1 MKRLIVAAAGLI
13 AVVGVGL
20 WAQAP
25 APAKPAPAKPAP
37 AKPSATGVLVEY
49 TAGQSAQGKVAY
61 DQACGSCHGRTLDN
75 GQFGPALRGS
85 TFNMNW
91 AGGTVGDLVQ
101 YMSMRMPPA
110 APGSLSAVAYAHIAT
125 YILQQNGI
133 APGARD
139 MPTTPAALTTLRIPG
154 AAERRGAPGSGLTP
168 GVALPN
174 APPRN
179 TLLDR
184 MTPVTAAMLANPP
197 AGDWLTWR
205 RTLDSQGYSPLK
217 QIDRSNVK
225 NLRVAW
231 SWSLPPG
238 PNTAAPLVHDGV
250 MFVQGYTD
258 QVEALD
264 AATGDLLW
272 HWQRALPQGAR
283 PAVKKGI
290 AIFGDTIFAAT
301 SDVHMVALDART
313 GSLKWDRE
321 IGPQNWQLTGGPLVA
336 KGKVIIGTGGQHPG
350 GNFIVALDAATGAEA
365 WRFRTIPLPNEP
377 GGNTWNGLAT
387 EKRTGGSAWVPG
399 SYDPAL
405 DLVYFGVAQTYD
417 TGRLRIKSSQPGIS
431 NEALYT
437 DSTLALNPDTGKLA
451 WYYQHVSND
460 QWDFDWV
467 FERTLL
473 KLPVN
478 GVTKT
483 VSVTAGKIALYD
495 VLEAETGKYVFSF
508 DMGLQNI
515 VTGIDPVT
523 GKKTMDPALIPG
535 DGEAK
540 IVCPHAGGAR
550 SWTPSAYHPETTI
563 LYTPFIESCMDLVPV
578 PTGERGFL
586 TTGVRVSMRPRLDSD
601 GKYGRIQATNLET
614 RQTVFIQRERAP
626 ETSGILATAGGL
638 IFTGSIDRW
647 FTARN
652 DRTGE
657 ELWRV
662 RLNDVPGSAPVTFA
676 AGGKQYI
683 AVTVGNGSAHAAT
696 WPGLVP
702 EIQNPPNRGGSVW
715 VFELP

>member
-1 MKRLIVAAAGLI
+1 MKKNVVLSSGLI
-13 AVVGVGL
+13 AAMYLGL
-20 WAQAP
+20 RAQPP
-25 APAKPAPAKPAP
+25 APVQPPAGEA
-37 AKPSATGVLVEY
+37 VRF
-49 TAGQSAQGKVAY
+49 TAGQSAAGKTAY
-61 DQACGSCHGRTLDN
+61 DQDCATCHGRTLDN
-75 GQFGPALRGS
+75 GQFGPSLRGA
-85 TFNMNW
+85 TFNMHW
-91 AGGTVGDLVQ
+91 AGGSVGDLVD
-101 YMSMRMPPA
+101 YMSAKMPPA
-110 APGSLSAVAYAHIAT
+110 TPGSLGTAAYARIAA
-125 YILQQNGI
+125 YILQSNGI
-133 APGARD
+133 APGPRE
-139 MPTTPAALTTLRIPG
+139 MPLEEAALAKLRIPG
-154 AAERRGAPGSGLTP
+154 AAERRGSPGGGLTP

-174 APPRN
+174 APPPS

-184 MTPVTAAMLANPP
+184 MTPVTEAMLASVP

-217 QIDRSNVK
+217 QINRTNVK
-225 NLRVAW
+225 NLRLAW

-290 AIFGDTIFAAT
+290 AILGDTIFAAT

-313 GSLKWDRE
+313 GRLKWDTQ

-336 KGKVIIGTGGQHPG
+336 KGKVIIGTGGQQPG

-377 GGNTWNGLAT
+377 GGNTWNGLPAD
-387 EKRTGGSAWVPG
+387 KRSGGSSWVPG

-405 DLVYFGVAQTYD
+405 NLVYVGVAQTYD
-417 TGRLRIKSSQPGIS
+417 TGPLRIKSNQPGIS
-431 NEALYT
+431 NDALYT
-437 DSTLALNPDTGKLA
+437 DSTLALNPDTGKLV

-460 QWDFDWV
+460 QWDYDWV

-495 VLEAETGKYVFSF
+495 VLEADTGKYVFSF

-515 VTGIDPVT
+515 VKAIDPVT
-523 GKKTMDPALIPG
+523 GRKTIDPALIPG

-540 IVCPHAGGAR
+540 LVCPHAGGAR
-550 SWTPSAYHPETTI
+550 SWIPPAYNPETKI
-563 LYTPFIESCMDLVPV
+563 LYSPLVESCMDLIPAG
-578 PTGERGFL
+578 PNERGFL

-638 IFTGSIDRW
+638 IFTGSLDRW
-647 FTARN
+647 FRARN
-652 DRTGE
+652 DQTGE
-657 ELWRV
+657 ELWSI
-662 RLNDVPGSAPVTFA
+662 RLNDVPGSAPVTFE
-676 AGGKQYI
+676 AGGKQYV
-683 AVTVGNGSAHAAT
+683 AMTVGNGSAHAAT
-696 WPGLVP
+696 WPALVP
-702 EIQNPPNRGGSVW
+702 EIQNPPGRGGTVW

>member
-1 MKRLIVAAAGLI
+1 MRRLIIVSAGL
-13 AVVGVGL
+13 AVVHVALNG
-20 WAQAP
+20 QAP
-25 APAKPAPAKPAP
+25 APAPMKPAAGTP
-37 AKPSATGVLVEY
+37 VEY
-49 TAGQSAQGKVAY
+49 TAGQSAQGKTAY
-61 DQACGSCHGRTLDN
+61 DQSCGSCHGRTLDN

-101 YMSMRMPPA
+101 YLSTRMPPA
-110 APGSLSAVAYAHIAT
+110 APGSLNAAAYAQIAT

-133 APGARD
+133 AAGARE
-139 MPTTPAALTTLRIPG
+139 MPTTPAALATLRIPG
-154 AAERRGAPGSGLTP
+154 AAERRGAPGGGLTP

-174 APPRN
+174 APSRN

-184 MTPVTAAMLANPP
+184 MTPVTDAMLANPSVN
-197 AGDWLTWR
+197 DWLTWR

-238 PNTAAPLVHDGV
+238 PNTAPPLVHDGV

-264 AATGDLLW
+264 AVTGDLLW

-290 AIFGDTIFAAT
+290 AILGDTVFAAT
-301 SDVHMVALDART
+301 SDAHIVALNGRT
-313 GSLKWDRE
+313 GELKWDRTV
-321 IGPQNWQLTGGPLVA
+321 GSQGMALTGGPLVA
-336 KGKVIIGTGGQHPG
+336 KGKVIIGTGGQQAG
-350 GNFIVALDAATGAEA
+350 GNFIVALDAATGIEA

-377 GGNTWNGLAT
+377 GGNTWNGLPT

-405 DLVYFGVAQTYD
+405 NLVYFGAAPTYD
-417 TGRLRIKSSQPGIS
+417 TGPLRTKSTQPGMS
-431 NEALYT
+431 NEALYS
-437 DSTLALNPDTGKLA
+437 DSTIALNPDTGKLV
-451 WYYQHVSND
+451 WHYQHVSND

-478 GVTKT
+478 GVMKT
-483 VSVTAGKIALYD
+483 VSMTAGKIAIYD
-495 VLEAETGKYVFSF
+495 VVEADTGKYAFSF

-523 GKKTMDPALIPG
+523 GKKTINPALIPG

-550 SWTPSAYHPETTI
+550 SWIPSAYNPETKI
-563 LYTPFIESCMDLVPV
+563 LYSPLVESCMDLVP
-578 PTGERGFL
+578 TGANERGFL

-601 GKYGRIQATNLET
+601 GQYGRIQATNIET
-614 RQTVFIQRERAP
+614 RQTVFIKRERAP

-638 IFTGSIDRW
+638 FFSGSIDRW
-647 FTARN
+647 FSAHN
-652 DRTGE
+652 DQTGE
-657 ELWRV
+657 ELWRI

-676 AGGKQYI
+676 VGGKQYI

>member
-1 MKRLIVAAAGLI
+1 MKQWIVVAAGL
-13 AVVGVGL
+13 AVVYAGL
-20 WAQAP
+20 QAQAP
-25 APAKPAPAKPAP
+25 TPAAPKPL
-37 AKPSATGVLVEY
+37 TGVLVEY
-49 TAGQSAQGKVAY
+49 SAGQSAQGKTSY
-61 DQACGSCHGRTLDN
+61 DQNCASCHGRTLDN
-75 GQFGPALRGS
+75 GQFAPALRGAP
-85 TFNMNW
+85 FNMNW
-91 AGGTVGDLVQ
+91 AGGSVGDLVQ
-101 YMSMRMPPA
+101 YMTKSMPPA
-110 APGSLSAVAYAHIAT
+110 APGSLSAAAYAQIAT
-125 YILQQNGI
+125 YVLSQNGI
-133 APGARD
+133 APGVRD
-139 MPTTPAALTTLRIPG
+139 MPLATAALANLRIPG
-154 AAERRGAPGSGLTP
+154 AAERRGAPGGGLTP

-174 APPRN
+174 APART

-184 MTPVTAAMLANPP
+184 MTPVTDAMLANPS

-217 QIDRSNVK
+217 QIDRGNVK

-238 PNTAAPLVHDGV
+238 PNTAPPLVHDGV

-283 PAVKKGI
+283 AAVKKGI
-290 AIFGDTIFAAT
+290 AISGDTIFAAT
-301 SDVHMVALDART
+301 SDAHIVALNART
-313 GSLKWDRE
+313 GELKWDASVGAQG
-321 IGPQNWQLTGGPLVA
+321 IALTGGPLVA
-336 KGKVIIGTGGQHPG
+336 KGKVIIGTGGQQPG
-350 GNFIVALDAATGAEA
+350 GNFIVALNAATGAET

-377 GGNTWNGLAT
+377 GGNTWNGLPT

-399 SYDPAL
+399 SYDPTL
-405 DLVYFGVAQTYD
+405 NLVYFGVAPTYD
-417 TGRLRIKSSQPGIS
+417 TGPLRIKSTAPGMS

-437 DSTLALNPDTGKLA
+437 DATIALNPDTGKLA
-451 WYYQHVSND
+451 WHYQHVAND

-478 GVTKT
+478 GVMKT
-483 VSVTAGKIALYD
+483 VSMTAGKIALYD
-495 VLEAETGKYVFSF
+495 VVDAETGKFAFSF

-515 VTGIDPVT
+515 VTGVDPVT
-523 GKKTMDPALIPG
+523 GAKTINPALIPG
-535 DGEAK
+535 DGESK
-540 IVCPHAGGAR
+540 LVCPHAGGAR
-550 SWTPSAYHPETTI
+550 SWIPPAYNPETKI
-563 LYTPFIESCMDLVPV
+563 LYSPLVESCMDLVP
-578 PTGERGFL
+578 TSANERGFL

-601 GKYGRIQATNLET
+601 GQYGRIQATNLET
-614 RQTVFIQRERAP
+614 RQTVFIKRERAP

-638 IFTGSIDRW
+638 IFSGSIDRW
-647 FTARN
+647 FSAHN

-657 ELWRV
+657 ELWRI
-662 RLNDVPGSAPVTFA
+662 RLNDVPGSAPVAFS

-683 AVTVGNGSAHAAT
+683 AVTVGNGSAHATT

>member
-1 MKRLIVAAAGLI
+1 MRRSVAVAAGLL
-13 AVVGVGL
+13 AAMYLGL
-20 WAQAP
+20 DAQAP
-25 APAKPAPAKPAP
+25 APARAPARPAEGP
-37 AKPSATGVLVEY
+37 AVEY
-49 TAGQSAQGKVAY
+49 SARQSAEGKAAY
-61 DQACGSCHGRTLDN
+61 DQNCLSCHGRTLDN
-75 GQFGPALRGS
+75 GQFAPALRGAP
-85 TFNMNW
+85 FNMNW
-91 AGGTVGDLVQ
+91 AGGTVGDLVN
-101 YMSMRMPPA
+101 YMSTRMPPA
-110 APGSLSAVAYAHIAT
+110 APGSLGAAAYAQIAA
-125 YILQQNGI
+125 YILQSNGI
-133 APGARD
+133 APGLRD
-139 MPTTPAALTTLRIPG
+139 MPTTTAAMARLRIPG
-154 AAERRGAPGSGLTP
+154 AAERRGAPGGGLTP

-174 APPRN
+174 APPPS

-184 MTPVTAAMLANPP
+184 MTPVTDAILANPP

-217 QIDRSNVK
+217 QIDRTNVK

-238 PNTAAPLVHDGV
+238 PNTAAPLIHDGL

-301 SDVHMVALDART
+301 SDAHMVALNART
-313 GSLKWDRE
+313 GQVKWDTA
-321 IGPQNWQLTGGPLVA
+321 IGQNLALTGGPLVA
-336 KGKVIIGTGGQHPG
+336 KGKVIIGTGGQQPG

-377 GGNTWNGLAT
+377 GGNTWNGLPT
-387 EKRTGGSAWVPG
+387 EKRTGASSWVPG

-405 DLVYFGVAQTYD
+405 NLVYFGVAQTYD
-417 TGRLRIKSSQPGIS
+417 TGPLRLKSTQPGIS
-431 NEALYT
+431 NDALYT
-437 DSTLALNPDTGKLA
+437 DTTLALNPDTGKLV
-451 WYYQHVSND
+451 WHYQHVAND
-460 QWDFDWV
+460 QWDYDWV

-473 KLPVN
+473 KLPIN

-483 VSVTAGKIALYD
+483 LSVTAGKIALYD
-495 VLEAETGKYVFSF
+495 VVEADTGKYAFSF

-515 VTGIDPVT
+515 VTGVDPVT
-523 GKKTMDPALIPG
+523 GAKTINPALIPG

-550 SWTPSAYHPETTI
+550 SWIPSAYNPETKI
-563 LYTPFIESCMDLVPV
+563 LYSPLVESCMDLI
-578 PTGERGFL
+578 PTGANERGFL

-601 GKYGRIQATNLET
+601 GQYGRIQATNLET
-614 RQTVFIQRERAP
+614 RQTVFIRRKRAP

-638 IFTGSIDRW
+638 IFTGSLDRW
-647 FTARN
+647 FSAQN
-652 DRTGE
+652 DQTGE

-662 RLNDVPGSAPVTFA
+662 RLNDVPGSAPVTFQVN
-676 AGGKQYI
+676 GKQYV
-683 AVTVGNGSAHAAT
+683 ALTVGNGSAHATT

-702 EIQNPPNRGGSVW
+702 EMQNPPNRGGSVW

>member
-1 MKRLIVAAAGLI
+1 MKLLIAGAAGMI
-13 AVVGVGL
+13 GVVSLGL

-25 APAKPAPAKPAP
+25 APVKPASPKPAPAKPA
-37 AKPSATGVLVEY
+37 TGTLVEY
-49 TAGQSAQGKVAY
+49 TAGQSAEGKAAY
-61 DQACGSCHGRTLDN
+61 DQNCSSCHGRTLDN
-75 GQFGPALRGS
+75 GEFGPALRGA

-101 YMSMRMPPA
+101 YMSTKMPPA
-110 APGSLSAVAYAHIAT
+110 APGSLGAATYAQIAT
-125 YILQQNGI
+125 YVLQQNGI
-133 APGARD
+133 APSVRE
-139 MPTTPAALTTLRIPG
+139 MPTTAAALATLRIPG
-154 AAERRGAPGSGLTP
+154 AAERRGAPGGGLTP

-184 MTPVTAAMLANPP
+184 MTPVTDAMLGNPS

-217 QIDRSNVK
+217 QIDRGNVK

-238 PNTAAPLVHDGV
+238 PNTAPPLVHDGV

-313 GSLKWDRE
+313 GLQKWDTQ
-321 IGPQNWQLTGGPLVA
+321 IGPQTWQLTGGPLVA
-336 KGKVIIGTGGQHPG
+336 KGKVIIGTGGQQPG
-350 GNFIVALDAATGAEA
+350 GNFIVALDAATGKEA
-365 WRFRTIPLPNEP
+365 WRFRTIPLPDEP
-377 GGNTWNGLAT
+377 GGNTWNGLPT
-387 EKRTGGSAWVPG
+387 EKRTGGSSWVPG
-399 SYDPAL
+399 SYDPQL
-405 DLVYFGVAQTYD
+405 NLVYFGVAPTYD
-417 TGRLRIKSSQPGIS
+417 TGPLRIKSTQPGMS
-431 NEALYT
+431 NEALYS
-437 DSTLALNPDTGKLA
+437 DSTIALNPDTGKLV
-451 WYYQHVSND
+451 WHYQHVPND

-473 KLPVN
+473 KLPIN
-478 GVTKT
+478 GVMKT
-483 VSVTAGKIALYD
+483 VSMTAGKIALYD
-495 VLEAETGKYVFSF
+495 VVEADTGKYAFSF

-515 VTGIDPVT
+515 VTGIDPAT
-523 GKKTMDPALIPG
+523 GKKTINPALIPG

-540 IVCPHAGGAR
+540 LVCPHAGGAR
-550 SWTPSAYHPETTI
+550 SWIPPAYNPETKV
-563 LYTPFIESCMDLVPV
+563 LYSPLVESCMDLVPTA
-578 PTGERGFL
+578 PNERGFL

-601 GKYGRIQATNLET
+601 GQYGRIQATNLET
-614 RQTVFIQRERAP
+614 RQTVFIKRERAP

-638 IFTGSIDRW
+638 IFSGSIDRW
-647 FTARN
+647 FSAHN
-652 DRTGE
+652 DQTGE

-662 RLNDVPGSAPVTFA
+662 RVNDVPGSAPVTFS
-676 AGGKQYI
+676 AGGKQYV

>member
-1 MKRLIVAAAGLI
+1 MKQSFAVAAGLLAI
-13 AVVGVGL
+13 VWLGL
-20 WAQAP
+20 EAQAPVPVPAP
-25 APAKPAPAKPAP
+25 APAKPAPAK
-37 AKPSATGVLVEY
+37 SATGQPVEY
-49 TAGQSAQGKVAY
+49 SAGQSAAGKAAY
-61 DQACGSCHGRTLDN
+61 DQNCLSCHGRTLDN
-75 GQFGPALRGS
+75 GEFGPALRGA

-91 AGGTVGDLVQ
+91 AGGTVGDLVG
-101 YMSMRMPPA
+101 YMSMKMPPA
-110 APGSLSAVAYAHIAT
+110 APGSLGPATYAQIAT
-125 YILQQNGI
+125 YILQSNGI
-133 APGARD
+133 APSLRD
-139 MPTTPAALTTLRIPG
+139 MPTDTAAMAKLRIPG
-154 AAERRGAPGSGLTP
+154 AAERRGAPGGGLTP

-174 APPRN
+174 APAPS

-184 MTPVTAAMLANPP
+184 MTPVTDAMLANPT
-197 AGDWLTWR
+197 AGEWLTWR

-217 QIDRSNVK
+217 QIDRTNVK
-225 NLRVAW
+225 SLRVAW

-238 PNTAAPLVHDGV
+238 PNTAPPLVHDGV

-272 HWQRALPQGAR
+272 HWQRTLPQGSR

-301 SDVHMVALDART
+301 SDVHLVALNART
-313 GSLKWDRE
+313 GQLKWDTPVA
-321 IGPQNWQLTGGPLVA
+321 PQNWALTGGPLVA
-336 KGKVIIGTGGQHPG
+336 KGKVIIGTGGQQPG

-365 WRFRTIPLPNEP
+365 WRFRTIPLPDEP
-377 GGNTWNGLAT
+377 GGNTWNGLPT
-387 EKRTGGSAWVPG
+387 EKRTGGSSWVPG
-399 SYDPAL
+399 SYDPVL
-405 DLVYFGVAQTYD
+405 NLVYFGVAQTYD
-417 TGRLRIKSSQPGIS
+417 TGPLRIKSTQPGVS

-437 DSTLALNPDTGKLA
+437 DSTLALNPDTGKLV
-451 WYYQHVSND
+451 WHFQHVAND

-473 KLPVN
+473 KLPIN

-495 VLEAETGKYVFSF
+495 VVEADTGKYAFSF

-515 VTGIDPVT
+515 VTGVNPAT
-523 GKKTMDPALIPG
+523 GAKTINPALIPG

-540 IVCPHAGGAR
+540 VVCPHAGGAR
-550 SWTPSAYHPETTI
+550 SWIPSAYNPETKI
-563 LYTPFIESCMDLVPV
+563 LYSPLVESCMDLI
-578 PTGERGFL
+578 PTGPGERGFL

-601 GKYGRIQATNLET
+601 GQYGRIQATNLET
-614 RQTVFIQRERAP
+614 RQTVFIKRERAP

-647 FTARN
+647 FSAHN
-652 DRTGE
+652 DQTGE
-657 ELWRV
+657 ELWRI
-662 RLNDVPGSAPVTFA
+662 RLNDVPGSAPVSFSV
-676 AGGKQYI
+676 GGKQYI
-683 AVTVGNGSAHAAT
+683 AVTVGNGSAHATT

>member
-1 MKRLIVAAAGLI
+1 MKRSVAVAAGLL
-13 AVVGVGL
+13 AALYLGL
-20 WAQAP
+20 HAQAP
-25 APAKPAPAKPAP
+25 VPARSPEGAA
-37 AKPSATGVLVEY
+37 VEFS
-49 TAGQSAQGKVAY
+49 AGQSSEGKAAY
-61 DQACGSCHGRTLDN
+61 DQNCLSCHGRTLDN
-75 GQFGPALRGS
+75 GQFGPALRGA

-91 AGGTVGDLVQ
+91 AGGTVGDLVN
-101 YMSMRMPPA
+101 YMSTRMPPA
-110 APGSLSAVAYAHIAT
+110 APGSLGTAAYARIAA
-125 YILQQNGI
+125 YILQSNGN
-133 APGARD
+133 APGLRD
-139 MPTTPAALTTLRIPG
+139 MPTTTAAMARLRIPG
-154 AAERRGAPGSGLTP
+154 AAERRGAPGGGLTP

-174 APPRN
+174 APPPS

-184 MTPVTAAMLANPP
+184 MTPVTDVMLASPP

-217 QIDRSNVK
+217 QIDRTNVK

-238 PNTAAPLVHDGV
+238 PNTAAPLIHDGV
-250 MFVQGYTD
+250 LFVQGYTD

-272 HWQRALPQGAR
+272 HWQRPLPQGAR
-283 PAVKKGI
+283 PGVKKGI

-301 SDVHMVALDART
+301 SDVHMVALNART
-313 GSLKWDRE
+313 GQLKWDTAV
-321 IGPQNWQLTGGPLVA
+321 GPQNMQLTGGPLVA
-336 KGKVIIGTGGQHPG
+336 KGKVIIGTGGQQPG
-350 GNFIVALDAATGAEA
+350 GNFIVALDAANGVEA
-365 WRFRTIPLPNEP
+365 WRFRTIPQPNEP
-377 GGNTWNGLAT
+377 GGNTWNGLPS

-405 DLVYFGVAQTYD
+405 NLVYFGAAPTYD
-417 TGRLRIKSSQPGIS
+417 TGPLRIKSTEPGMS

-437 DSTLALNPDTGKLA
+437 DATIALNPDTGKLV
-451 WYYQHVSND
+451 WHYQHMAND
-460 QWDFDWV
+460 QWDYDWV

-495 VLEAETGKYVFSF
+495 VVEADTGKYMFSF

-523 GKKTMDPALIPG
+523 GAKTINPAMIPG

-550 SWTPSAYHPETTI
+550 SWIPPAYNPETKI
-563 LYTPFIESCMDLVPV
+563 LYSPLVESCMDLI
-578 PTGERGFL
+578 PTGANERGFL

-601 GKYGRIQATNLET
+601 GQYGRIQATNLET
-614 RQTVFIQRERAP
+614 RQTIFIRRERAP
-626 ETSGILATAGGL
+626 KTSGILATGGGL
-638 IFTGSIDRW
+638 IFTGSLDRW
-647 FTARN
+647 FSAHN
-652 DRTGE
+652 DQTGE
-657 ELWRV
+657 ELWRI
-662 RLNDVPGSAPVTFA
+662 RLNDVPGSAPVTFQVN
-676 AGGKQYI
+676 GKQYV

-702 EIQNPPNRGGSVW
+702 EIQNPPNRGGSLW